1 MDINKSNNKTSKI
14 TNIKEVTITPDKH
27 DVIMDEVNNSGVA
40 VAAAAEPVQD
50 GKEDNNKKDIEN
62 NNNIVVEG
70 GGGGMDIN
78 NGGAGG
84 DTDSNKN
91 GELLNCGDKDDELTT
106 KKSNPLDILTEAMDM
121 KVEAAAKKSE
131 EEDEEKVKADDESTD
146 EMKIDEAAPAEDT
159 GDKSNA
165 VDSSGDDNNNKS
177 KPPEAMDESG
187 DGDSDSGDKNK
198 ESKDDKG
205 EEPTT
210 SQQEAAD
217 TDNNIKEDNN
227 DAGESASSTD
237 NNNTDD
243 KKPSSEE
250 KKKEDNNNNTEED
263 EKKPDTPAVNL
274 PILTGTLAYSDRDN
288 LRRHIIRGNWKYESS
303 HAVPPQR
310 FELLRTIPPDEDL
323 KELPKDGEFNG
334 SFNVQVSVKT
344 SKGKIKLKSRSVSES
359 GVKLSFKPKDDDTI
373 EGGAAFAVHGT
384 GTNEYGVFELF
395 GTATKNTD
403 VEEGED
409 TTYSISV
416 HKKYIAPV
424 PAPPASAT
432 TKADKKR
439 KHGDGSTT
447 GSDGPKPPPTIL
459 PTEGI
464 CLRGKLVRNTSDELS
479 LDNAAVHR
487 ITGLWAMKGLSKIVE
502 DPDQCEKFEYEHKC
516 SGESTVFPLSGRYT
530 GFFYVSEVP
539 GERTKVPERDV
550 TLKFILNS
558 DGYHNVEGRGS
569 NIYGKYSITGTFDK
583 DGQVTLFRLF
593 QAPKVKTNKKSSTSV
608 KISAPNGGAN
618 GRTKLPKAAAP
629 AAFEA
634 PLSSVLTFDD
644 VNGSK
649 DDEVP
654 PPLNPPVQF
663 TAVSRGILKI
673 ENDGTHTC
681 SGSWAMSNEHFQ
693 QGLTS
698 KYHFGIAAHDAI
710 EDAKS
715 MLDRMKESGQDKD
728 DDRRIKN
735 LGGGGAPESLAN
747 SAFPID
753 STHCKGSFKMR
764 KGTTRT
770 TTIVDQQIVL
780 KYVKNSG
787 GSYNVYG
794 KGQNEMGLF
803 DLVGTLILQGKANG
817 LMQLYRLYPQAP
829 IPAPVVK
836 SKSKSSFQGGLTEKA
851 TPANSGPAPAMNA
864 PERFIP
870 SMSGLQRRESSRM
883 SRLPSRLEED
893 DPQAQMDRCM
903 DRCRQI
909 IKELQDA
916 DIQKIFGAPVDP
928 IALGIPTY
936 FDVIK
941 DPMDLGTIQT
951 KMDNNEIDSPDEFA
965 RLVRLTFQNAINFNS
980 LPDNI
985 VHVTARGLLVLFNK
999 KFGSIDKTFNDAK
1012 KNRKLSKAE
1021 RQELSRKEKEASKE
1035 AKRKAKKEKERKRK
1049 AEEEASNE
1057 SKRMKLEHVLA
1068 ANKATMDAIAKA
1080 APSKTNAN
1088 VTRSEYNLL
1097 VQAVKQV
1104 QDQIASLHKLV
1115 KKSSS
1120 KSSSAQDDASTYAPS
1135 YSAADAYSVESSKP
1149 KKKKAKKEVEYESPT
1164 PPSPAYPTQAPVE
1177 EDLQPLSFDEQEA
1190 LSESINLLP
1199 ERLLPGAMQIIRESE
1214 IVNDDDDEIDLDI
1227 DQLDTKTQR
1236 KLQKFVMQNVKTKKK
1251 KKQSKKTKA
1260 PPAPAP
1266 PSPQVEEEANP
1277 SSSSQLPG
1285 GKSFFALG
1293 DDDSDDAMD
1302 EDDDLKA
1309 DDLGLNWVTNP
1320 AQDASTDDK
1329 PAGNGE
1335 NDDDEDDLWGA
1346 ARKEAETSNAQEAD
1360 RAKREEKM
1368 RAEAEVAAQ
1377 KRMAEAQELGVQAR
1391 AKREEQEAED
1401 ARLQEDQERE
1411 AEESR
1416 KAAREE
1422 AIKEVNDQEQTVDLD
1437 ATRDLMRQYE
1447 QEFNDNYSAGASPSS
1462 DFGF

>member
-1 MDINKSNNKTSKI
+1 MQLINNSQPHNNTTTNEQSIITNKTNTTTNNKPQENNIATSLNNPQRSNQLNQHISDTTTTNKVLDIKNKSNNNKTSKI

-27 DVIMDEVNNSGVA
+27 DVIMDEVTNSGVA
-40 VAAAAEPVQD
+40 GAAATAAEPAQ
-50 GKEDNNKKDIEN
+50 GGEDKDTEN

-70 GGGGMDIN
+70 GSGGIDIN
-78 NGGAGG
+78 TNGSAAG

-91 GELLNCGDKDDELTT
+91 GEGELSNGDGDMDDKDDELTA

-121 KVEAAAKKSE
+121 KVEAAAKNSE
-131 EEDEEKVKADDESTD
+131 EEKDEEIVKADDKSTD
-146 EMKIDEAAPAEDT
+146 DNMKIDEATPAEETD
-159 GDKSNA
+159 DNA
-165 VDSSGDDNNNKS
+165 AAESGGDDNNNES
-177 KPPEAMDESG
+177 KPPEAMDETG
-187 DGDSDSGDKNK
+187 DGDSDSGEK
-198 ESKDDKG
+198 KDDKG
-205 EEPTT
+205 EE
-210 SQQEAAD
+210 SMKSQEAAD

-227 DAGESASSTD
+227 AAESSSSTD

-243 KKPSSEE
+243 KHPSSEE
-250 KKKEDNNNNTEED
+250 KKEDNNNTESD

-310 FELLRTIPPDEDL
+310 FELLRTIPPEEDL

-359 GVKLSFKPKDDDTI
+359 GVKLSFKPKEDA
-373 EGGAAFAVHGT
+373 EGGAAVFAVHGT

-416 HKKYIAPV
+416 HKKYIAPP

-439 KHGDGSTT
+439 KHGDGTNT

-479 LDNAAVHR
+479 LDNATVHR

-569 NIYGKYSITGTFDK
+569 NIYGKYSITGTLDK
-583 DGQVTLFRLF
+583 DGQITLFRLF
-593 QAPKVKTNKKSSTSV
+593 QVPKVKTNKKSSTSV

-634 PLSSVLTFDD
+634 SLSSVLTFDD
-644 VNGSK
+644 VNASK

-654 PPLNPPVQF
+654 SPLTPPVQF

-715 MLDRMKESGQDKD
+715 MLARMEENGQDKD

-735 LGGGGAPESLAN
+735 LGGGGGAPESLAN

-753 STHCKGSFKMR
+753 STHYKGSFKMR

-794 KGQNEMGLF
+794 KGQNEMGTF

-829 IPAPVVK
+829 IPAPVAK
-836 SKSKSSFQGGLTEKA
+836 SKSKSSSIQGGLTEKA

-965 RLVRLTFQNAINFNS
+965 RLVRLTFENAINFNS

-999 KFGSIDKTFNDAK
+999 KFGAIDKTFNDAK

-1021 RQELSRKEKEASKE
+1021 RQELRRKEKEASKE
-1035 AKRKAKKEKERKRK
+1035 AKRKAKEEKERKRK
-1049 AEEEASNE
+1049 AEVEASNE

-1068 ANKATMDAIAKA
+1068 ANKATMDAIAQA

-1088 VTRSEYNLL
+1088 VSRNEYNLL

-1120 KSSSAQDDASTYAPS
+1120 KSSSAQDASTYAPS
-1135 YSAADAYSVESSKP
+1135 YSAADAYSVEPSKP
-1149 KKKKAKKEVEYESPT
+1149 KKKKAKKEVEYESSPT

-1236 KLQKFVMQNVKTKKK
+1236 KLQKFVMQV
-1251 KKQSKKTKA
+1251 
-1260 PPAPAP
+1260 
-1266 PSPQVEEEANP
+1266 
-1277 SSSSQLPG
+1277 
-1285 GKSFFALG
+1285 
-1293 DDDSDDAMD
+1293 
-1302 EDDDLKA
+1302 
-1309 DDLGLNWVTNP
+1309 
-1320 AQDASTDDK
+1320 
-1329 PAGNGE
+1329 
-1335 NDDDEDDLWGA
+1335 
-1346 ARKEAETSNAQEAD
+1346 
-1360 RAKREEKM
+1360 
-1368 RAEAEVAAQ
+1368 
-1377 KRMAEAQELGVQAR
+1377 
-1391 AKREEQEAED
+1391 
-1401 ARLQEDQERE
+1401 RL
-1411 AEESR
+1411 
-1416 KAAREE
+1416 
-1422 AIKEVNDQEQTVDLD
+1422 
-1437 ATRDLMRQYE
+1437 ATM
-1447 QEFNDNYSAGASPSS
+1447 P
-1462 DFGF
+1462 